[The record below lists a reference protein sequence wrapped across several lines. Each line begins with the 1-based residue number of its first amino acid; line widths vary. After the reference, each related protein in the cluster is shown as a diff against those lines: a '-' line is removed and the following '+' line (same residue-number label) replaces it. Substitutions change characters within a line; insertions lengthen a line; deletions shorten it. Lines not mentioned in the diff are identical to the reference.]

1 MYKSY
6 NFAIL
11 GSRSK
16 HSNHKFWKRHG
27 QRVSSAISHPILSPT
42 LHAVYVSS
50 ATCKW
55 VTAVCTQTP
64 APISPSNAKS
74 PWSPWSIADA
84 LEFLSCLQT
93 VACPHDEGRHKNII
107 LKLQRLE
114 RNNHSKAQPPLY
126 LQNKHHRLDGRSC
139 RNFWSNL
146 RFYCRIISAASNV
159 ALASHKPTL

>member
-11 GSRSK
+11 GSSSK
-16 HSNHKFWKRHG
+16 HSNHKFWKKHSH
-27 QRVSSAISHPILSPT
+27 QFTSAISHPILSTT

-107 LKLQRLE
+107 LSCKDSKETITARLI
-114 RNNHSKAQPPLY
+114 HPYIPICKTS
-126 LQNKHHRLDGRSC
+126 
-139 RNFWSNL
+139 
-146 RFYCRIISAASNV
+146 IIVWTEGIVEISEVTSGFIAES
-159 ALASHKPTL
+159 